1 MDGLH
6 DGAVD
11 GSIVEQTL
19 GTRLGISDRSILGAT
34 VDSKD
39 GNAVERLDG
48 IKDGLQD
55 GTEDG

>member
-1 MDGLH
+1 M
-6 DGAVD
+6 
-11 GSIVEQTL
+11 EQTL

-34 VDSKD
+34 VGSKD

-55 GTEDG
+55 GVVDG